1 MWGKRNGNNGT
12 YDNEDKSYK
21 RLKATAIVLAILA
34 VVLGVSFAI
43 ELTLGGSSSSKNVA
57 VSKENESSIESSPK
71 ETSSQLQQVYSSEVE
86 VDNGYNIEDL
96 YYEVHLR
103 ANTIII
109 AENDEIW
116 EEIEIDKGFLNETVP
131 LLKGKDDYLYK
142 ELLKWDNLDFSNAVE
157 VHNYVWEKLGGT
169 VGKAIA
175 INEDAVQ
182 ALKERLSPVSYTH
195 LTLPTIA

>member
-1 MWGKRNGNNGT
+1 KEIKYIMWGKRNGNNGT

-71 ETSSQLQQVYSSEVE
+71 ETSSQLQQVSSSEVE

-142 ELLKWDNLDFSNAVE
+142 ELLKWDDLDFSNAVE

-182 ALKERLSPVSYTH
+182 ALKERLSQ
-195 LTLPTIA
+195 

>member
-43 ELTLGGSSSSKNVA
+43 GLTLGGSSSSKNVA

-71 ETSSQLQQVYSSEVE
+71 ETSSQLQQVSSSEVE

-142 ELLKWDNLDFSNAVE
+142 ELLKWDDLDFSNAVE

-182 ALKERLSPVSYTH
+182 ALKKDYHSNH
-195 LTLPTIA
+195 

>member
-43 ELTLGGSSSSKNVA
+43 GLTLGGSSSSKNVA

-71 ETSSQLQQVYSSEVE
+71 ETSSQLQQVSSSEVE

-109 AENDEIW
+109 AENDEI
-116 EEIEIDKGFLNETVP
+116 DKGFLNETVP

-142 ELLKWDNLDFSNAVE
+142 ELLKWDDLDFSNAVE

-182 ALKERLSPVSYTH
+182 ALKERLSQ
-195 LTLPTIA
+195 

>member
-12 YDNEDKSYK
+12 YDNEDKPYK

-71 ETSSQLQQVYSSEVE
+71 ETSSQLQQVSSSEVE

-142 ELLKWDNLDFSNAVE
+142 ELLKWDDLDFSNAVE

-182 ALKERLSPVSYTH
+182 ALKATSTNYSP
-195 LTLPTIA
+195 

>member
-57 VSKENESSIESSPK
+57 VSKENESSIETSPK
-71 ETSSQLQQVYSSEVE
+71 ETSSQLQQVSSSEVE

-142 ELLKWDNLDFSNAVE
+142 ELLKWDDLDFSNAVE

-182 ALKERLSPVSYTH
+182 ALKERLSQYH
-195 LTLPTIA
+195 

>member
-1 MWGKRNGNNGT
+1 MWRKRNGNNGT

-43 ELTLGGSSSSKNVA
+43 GLTLCGSSSSKNVA

-71 ETSSQLQQVYSSEVE
+71 ETSSQLQQVSSSEVE

-142 ELLKWDNLDFSNAVE
+142 ELLKWDDLDFSNAVE

-182 ALKERLSPVSYTH
+182 ALKERLSQ
-195 LTLPTIA
+195 

>member
-1 MWGKRNGNNGT
+1 YIMWGKRNGNNGT

-43 ELTLGGSSSSKNVA
+43 GLTLGGSSSSKNVA

-71 ETSSQLQQVYSSEVE
+71 ETSSQLQQVSSSEVE
-86 VDNGYNIEDL
+86 VDNGYNIDDL
-96 YYEVHLR
+96 YYEVQLR

-109 AENDEIW
+109 AENEEIW
-116 EEIEIDKGFLNETVP
+116 EEIEIDKGFLIETVP

-142 ELLKWDNLDFSNAVE
+142 ELLKWDDLDFSNAVE

-182 ALKERLSPVSYTH
+182 ALKERLSQ
-195 LTLPTIA
+195 

>member
-43 ELTLGGSSSSKNVA
+43 GLTLGGSSSSKNVA

-71 ETSSQLQQVYSSEVE
+71 ETSSQLQQVSSSEVE

-142 ELLKWDNLDFSNAVE
+142 ELLKWDDLDFSNAVE

-182 ALKERLSPVSYTH
+182 SLKERLSQ
-195 LTLPTIA
+195 

>member
-71 ETSSQLQQVYSSEVE
+71 ETSSQLQQVSSSEVE

-142 ELLKWDNLDFSNAVE
+142 ELLKWDDLDFSNAVE

-169 VGKAIA
+169 IGKAIA

-182 ALKERLSPVSYTH
+182 ALKERLSQQSLKTDK
-195 LTLPTIA
+195 

>member
-1 MWGKRNGNNGT
+1 MWGKRNDNNGT
-12 YDNEDKSYK
+12 YDNEDKSYR
-21 RLKATAIVLAILA
+21 RLKVAAIVLAVVA
-34 VVLGVSFAI
+34 VVLGASFAI
-43 ELTLGGSSSSKNVA
+43 GLNLGASSSNKNVA
-57 VSKENESSIESSPK
+57 VSKENTETESAVEALTK
-71 ETSSQLQQVYSSEVE
+71 ETVSQSQEDTSQEE
-86 VDNGYNIEDL
+86 VDNGYNVEDL

-142 ELLKWDNLDFSNAVE
+142 ELLKWNNLDFSNAVE

-169 VGKAIA
+169 VGKAVA

-182 ALKERLSPVSYTH
+182 ALKERLSQ
-195 LTLPTIA
+195 

>member
-1 MWGKRNGNNGT
+1 M
-12 YDNEDKSYK
+12 DN
-21 RLKATAIVLAILA
+21 V
-34 VVLGVSFAI
+34 
-43 ELTLGGSSSSKNVA
+43 
-57 VSKENESSIESSPK
+57 
-71 ETSSQLQQVYSSEVE
+71 
-86 VDNGYNIEDL
+86 YNIEDL

-142 ELLKWDNLDFSNAVE
+142 ELLKWDDLDFSNAVE

-182 ALKERLSPVSYTH
+182 ALKERLSQ
-195 LTLPTIA
+195 